1 MKYLLLLVVLAVAG
15 FILFGRRRPPPPPAS
30 GRTSTGPARDPQAP
44 QVMLA
49 CAHCGLHLPQA
60 EARMDAAGRAYCNDA
75 HRLLGPR

>member
-15 FILFGRRRPPPPPAS
+15 FFFFGRRRPPPPPGKPS
-30 GRTSTGPARDPQAP
+30 SGPARDPLSP

-49 CAHCGLHLPQA
+49 CVHCGVHLPQA
-60 EARMDAAGRAYCNDA
+60 EARMDAVGRPYCSDA